1 MLSSSTVTQTLNA
14 KPTVVE
20 AQYSNFSHFTVQT
33 VMNPSDGR
41 AIFTMLM
48 PYITERSRTC
58 ESTLPNLNVKFQ
70 VKTQASACYQVDLQ
84 FSKGTPTKE
93 ARMSLGNELMA
104 EMSKWTKQHTNKP
117 RLNLTIANAE
127 GRILI
132 QRVNIQLQP
141 PCGEHLMN
149 YSLLNQGI
157 MDEIADRLLMN
168 SSTHFVINIELCE

>member
-1 MLSSSTVTQTLNA
+1 
-14 KPTVVE
+14 
-20 AQYSNFSHFTVQT
+20 
-33 VMNPSDGR
+33 
-41 AIFTMLM
+41 
-48 PYITERSRTC
+48 
-58 ESTLPNLNVKFQ
+58 
-70 VKTQASACYQVDLQ
+70 
-84 FSKGTPTKE
+84 
-93 ARMSLGNELMA
+93 MSLGNELMA

-141 PCGEHLMN
+141 PCGEHLIN
-149 YSLLNQGI
+149 HSLLNQGI